1 MRLARAGGKIGAM
14 NRRTFATTLAGLA
27 AAGPVRPAESGRRTR
42 FYALETFEL
51 KNGTQAGRMHDWL
64 GNTLLPKLAKIH
76 AGPQIALEAVIGPHT
91 PRLVLV
97 LGFSSFEDLSS
108 TREKLAADKELAASR
123 QKLDEGPEP
132 PFDSQTVTLL
142 ESAAYSPEIVPEKR
156 DKARFFELRV
166 YHSPTGSQLRAVHER
181 FAGPETKIFARSG
194 IHPVLYTSTLFGPNM
209 PNLTYLIPFDSL
221 GAREKAWDTF
231 GADPDWIRARKESID
246 KGGQIVAVA
255 EVSTYKAT
263 PYSPVK

>member
-1 MRLARAGGKIGAM
+1 M

-27 AAGPVRPAESGRRTR
+27 AASGPARPAESGRRTR

-51 KNGTQAGRMHDWL
+51 KNGTQVGRMHDWL

-76 AGPQIALEAVIGPHT
+76 TGPQIALEAVIGPHT
-91 PRLVLV
+91 PRLLVV
-97 LGFSSFEDLSS
+97 LGFSSFEDIWS
-108 TREKLAADKELAASR
+108 TREKLGADKELAASF
-123 QKLDEGPEP
+123 QKIEQGPEP
-132 PFDSQTVTLL
+132 PFDSQAVTLL
-142 ESAAYSPEIVPEKR
+142 ESAPYSSEIVPETR
-156 DKARFFELRV
+156 DKPRFFELRV
-166 YHSPTGSQLRAVHER
+166 YHSPTRSQLRAVHER

-231 GADPDWIRARKESID
+231 AADPEWIKARKESID
-246 KGGQIVAVA
+246 KSGEIVAVA
-255 EVSTYKAT
+255 EVSIYKAT
-263 PYSPVK
+263 RYSPVQ